1 MTGILVKRA
10 TAVGPTFGGCS
21 ADVAHTPAWVSTGL
35 VGQAHHPP
43 MVGRKKKVVVPVE
56 EPVDLSSRV
65 GGREPVAPPKPAL
78 PAFELPPVRRHDGP
92 IDSAVRT
99 RPAATPAAAPKAPPA
114 ATDRSGRPTMIGL
127 DEAPAG
133 AKAAPSGRPAMIGL
147 DEAPAAAK
155 KNERPAMIGLD
166 EAPAALT
173 PQPAPPATPER
184 PAMIGLEESLAS
196 PPPRVA
202 ILDDEPAA
210 EPPLLS
216 VREAPEFGE
225 IDLVA
230 TPLPTPDDW
239 HHFELALRKLRGIGE
254 LRTEYYRAGV
264 LKVRVRWS
272 GADRFA
278 NAVRSVPGY
287 RVRVLGEDRHTVQV
301 LIGRR

>member
-1 MTGILVKRA
+1 MIGLDEA
-10 TAVGPTFGGCS
+10 PAHPT
-21 ADVAHTPAWVSTGL
+21 
-35 VGQAHHPP
+35 
-43 MVGRKKKVVVPVE
+43 KE
-56 EPVDLSSRV
+56 
-65 GGREPVAPPKPAL
+65 
-78 PAFELPPVRRHDGP
+78 
-92 IDSAVRT
+92 
-99 RPAATPAAAPKAPPA
+99 KAN
-114 ATDRSGRPTMIGL
+114 DRPTMIGL
-127 DEAPAG
+127 DEALSA
-133 AKAAPSGRPAMIGL
+133 
-147 DEAPAAAK
+147 
-155 KNERPAMIGLD
+155 
-166 EAPAALT
+166 
-173 PQPAPPATPER
+173 
-184 PAMIGLEESLAS
+184 

-239 HHFELALRKLRGIGE
+239 HHFELALRQLRGIGE

-278 NAVRSVPGY
+278 NAVRTVPGY
-287 RVRVLGEDRHTVQV
+287 RVRVLGEDRNTVQV

>member
-1 MTGILVKRA
+1 
-10 TAVGPTFGGCS
+10 
-21 ADVAHTPAWVSTGL
+21 
-35 VGQAHHPP
+35 

-56 EPVDLSSRV
+56 EPVDLSSRI
-65 GGREPVAPPKPAL
+65 GGREPAVPPAPGL
-78 PAFELPPVRRHDGP
+78 SAFGLPPVRRHDGP
-92 IDSAVRT
+92 IDSAARA
-99 RPAATPAAAPKAPPA
+99 RPGASAGATPRDRRHTTLGAAPQAVP
-114 ATDRSGRPTMIGL
+114 SGRPTMIGL
-127 DEAPAG
+127 DEAPMTAT
-133 AKAAPSGRPAMIGL
+133 APPSGRPPMIGL
-147 DEAPAAAK
+147 DEPPAASTPVPAPAAK
-155 KNERPAMIGLD
+155 
-166 EAPAALT
+166 
-173 PQPAPPATPER
+173 PER
-184 PAMIGLEESLAS
+184 PAMIGLEESLAP
-196 PPPRVA
+196 PPPRIA
-202 ILDDEPAA
+202 ILEDEPAA

-287 RVRVLGEDRHTVQV
+287 RVRVLGEDRNTVQV